1 MVDDEGRFHIDDV
14 APGSYRLGVSASEP
28 PQSTLQVEGL
38 RFGTMTRDI
47 TVPPTTTGN
56 PDELID
62 LGDIELQK

>member
-1 MVDDEGRFHIDDV
+1 
-14 APGSYRLGVSASEP
+14 
-28 PQSTLQVEGL
+28 VEGL